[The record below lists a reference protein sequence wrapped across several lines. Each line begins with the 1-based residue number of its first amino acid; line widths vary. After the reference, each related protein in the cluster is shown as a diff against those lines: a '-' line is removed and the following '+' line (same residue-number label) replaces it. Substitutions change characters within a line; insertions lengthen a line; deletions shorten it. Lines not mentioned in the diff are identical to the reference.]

1 MNWKLLRAFPWLDTR
16 SRFLASTPQKGRV
29 LDIGSSDG
37 ETLRHFHE
45 LRPDLQFYAVDIA
58 GQSNR
63 YPPRCQYRQAN
74 LNTETLPWQNQS
86 MDAVTCMHLVEHLDN
101 LTILIS
107 EIARLL
113 KPSGKVYFETP
124 HPKTLTLPSL
134 AGLSAGAFTLNF
146 FDDLTHTKLVSTGAL
161 AQHARKNRLKILR
174 SGTSRNLLFAL
185 AYPFYYF
192 LPASRQKFTAKI
204 HWIGWSAYLIA
215 QKPAP

>member
-16 SRFLASTPQKGRV
+16 SRFLASAPQKGHV
-29 LDIGSSDG
+29 LDLGSSDG
-37 ETLRHFHE
+37 ETLRHFYE
-45 LRPDLQFYAVDIA
+45 LRPDLRFYAVDVA
-58 GQSNR
+58 GQPNR
-63 YPPRCQYRQAN
+63 YPPGCQYRQAN

-113 KPSGKVYFETP
+113 KPGGKVYFETP

-174 SGTSRNLLFAL
+174 SGTSRNWLFAL

-204 HWIGWSAYLIA
+204 HWLGWSAYLIA